1 MDGNSKPNVILQER
15 DRRLLLELKSIGIVD
30 RQQASVI
37 ASFRSASR
45 CSARLLRLTRAGY
58 LQTSFIGTI
67 HGGRR
72 ALYQLPKHR
81 IARTRLGLV
90 VSPRSSLFLEHR
102 LAVNE
107 VYVRLKYAPI
117 PTADTSLRTWRWIR
131 VPLSVTSPL
140 IPDGYIELS
149 TQEGV
154 LAMFLEVDFGTEA
167 LSVWGK
173 KIRNYLNL
181 ALSGEFE
188 KKFER
193 ARFRVLVIASEETRA
208 ESIRELISSHTSKIF
223 WITTTK
229 KIKDYGFWAP
239 VWLRPGSSVS
249 KSLIERTS

>member
-15 DRRLLLELKSIGIVD
+15 DRRLLLELKSMGVVD
-30 RQQASVI
+30 RQQAGVI

-72 ALYQLPKHR
+72 ALYQLPRPRKR
-81 IARTRLGLV
+81 QALV

-102 LAVNE
+102 LAINE
-107 VYVRLKYAPI
+107 VYVRFKYAPI
-117 PTADTSLRTWRWIR
+117 PRAEASLRTWRWIR
-131 VPLSVTSPL
+131 APLSVTSPL

-149 TQEGV
+149 TKEGV
-154 LAMFLEVDFGTEA
+154 LAMFLEVDCGTEA

-193 ARFRVLVIASEETRA
+193 TRFRVLVIANEEERA
-208 ESIRELISSHTSKIF
+208 ESIRELIRSRTSKIF
-223 WITTTK
+223 WVTTTK

-239 VWLRPGSSVS
+239 VWLRPGSSLS